1 MAGKPRIGIG
11 DYKAYINSEDV
22 VILIKG
28 YLNPSDMYTLS
39 PFGLSSRW
47 LTS

>member
-11 DYKAYINSEDV
+11 DYKAYVNSEDV

-28 YLNPSDMYTLS
+28 RAEGSD
-39 PFGLSSRW
+39 
-47 LTS
+47 